1 MGDLGDHDGDDGP
14 GGGEFGEFGG
24 EGEFAPDFGGAA
36 DDDGPDFGDEGG
48 GGFDGLDGSQP
59 AAGWLGAA
67 DARASSCYRNSKV
80 LLDAL
85 CDGDAF
91 FDLRKL
97 RQATDGNLWAGA
109 RHWKKRP
116 ATAAGK
122 GAAGRDE
129 RRRVMFDD
137 DEGIDD
143 GGRQARK
150 RAAKKERVFIDFA
163 EEPNADIIFATKKTS
178 RRTKKSKKDT
188 YQMPLTDK
196 EFLLPPD
203 ANVDISQLAR
213 LFSRPNSVVRRG
225 GRGRAAG
232 KTVGFLDVEDNALGF
247 ADGEDDGADFGGDD
261 DGGGFDFAYD
271 EGGDETMA
279 HDDGADYNLDNFEK
293 VRKVEKIN
301 VAYATVAKK
310 VDVRRLKKDLWAELE
325 EKTAASATVTDDEDA
340 AVEETKP
347 GDHQGEPPHASFKQ
361 TVEMMDQGQ
370 SQSDVTVSFYFICL
384 LHLANE
390 KGLKLDSA
398 GLDDFII
405 SLDDGSAPTF
415 GSFGDGLTETA
426 NKVATIE
433 PRSKRQTKK
442 VASYVEEGDADEEAG
457 HSEEEGLSEEE

>member
-59 AAGWLGAA
+59 A
-67 DARASSCYRNSKV
+67 
-80 LLDAL
+80 
-85 CDGDAF
+85 
-91 FDLRKL
+91 
-97 RQATDGNLWAGA
+97 DGNLWAGA

-163 EEPNADIIFATKKTS
+163 EEPDADIIFATKKTS
-178 RRTKKSKKDT
+178 RTKKSKKDT

-426 NKVATIE
+426 NKVATIG

-442 VASYVEEGDADEEAG
+442 VASYVEEGDADKEAG

>member
-59 AAGWLGAA
+59 A
-67 DARASSCYRNSKV
+67 
-80 LLDAL
+80 
-85 CDGDAF
+85 
-91 FDLRKL
+91 
-97 RQATDGNLWAGA
+97 DGNLWAGA

-163 EEPNADIIFATKKTS
+163 EEPDADIIFATKKTS

-232 KTVGFLDVEDNALGF
+232 KTVGFLGVE
-247 ADGEDDGADFGGDD
+247 D

-325 EKTAASATVTDDEDA
+325 EKTAASAAVTDDEDA

-442 VASYVEEGDADEEAG
+442 VASYVEEGDADKEAG
-457 HSEEEGLSEEE
+457 HSEEESGKLCGGGRRRQGS